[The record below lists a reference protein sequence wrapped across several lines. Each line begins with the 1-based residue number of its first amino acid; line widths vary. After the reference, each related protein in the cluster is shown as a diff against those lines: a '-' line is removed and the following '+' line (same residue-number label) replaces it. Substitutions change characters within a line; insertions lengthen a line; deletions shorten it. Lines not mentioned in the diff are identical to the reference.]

1 MVHTLPNFLTVLR
14 IMSIPVLVLAFQ
26 LPGVWSNWTA
36 LLVFVVAGATD
47 YLDGMLARKLG
58 ATTDFGRM
66 LDPIADKML
75 AAAAILMLLVTG
87 NVPLVP
93 ALTIICREIL
103 VSGLREYLGNR
114 GVKMPVSSLAKWK
127 TATQFTALGMLLAG
141 EAVVW
146 PKGLFWSMSEIGT
159 VLIWIAAALTVV
171 TGYGYWKIAYRYII
185 AGEDRGLGR

>member
-1 MVHTLPNFLTVLR
+1 MIHSLPNFLTVLR
-14 IMSIPVLVLAFQ
+14 IMLIPALVLAFQ
-26 LPGVWSNWTA
+26 LPGVWSNWIA
-36 LLVFVVAGATD
+36 LMVFVVAGATD

-87 NVPLVP
+87 NIPLVP
-93 ALTIICREIL
+93 ALIIICREIL

-114 GVKMPVSSLAKWK
+114 EVKIPVSSLAKWK

-141 EAVVW
+141 EAVIW

-159 VLIWIAAALTVV
+159 VLIWAAAALTVV
-171 TGYGYWKIAYRYII
+171 TGYSYWKIAYGYII

>member
-1 MVHTLPNFLTVLR
+1 MIHNLPNFLPVFR
-14 IMSIPVLVLAFQ
+14 IMSIPALVLAFQ
-26 LPGVWSNWTA
+26 LPGAWANWTA
-36 LLVFVVAGATD
+36 LLIFVVAGLTD

-87 NVPLVP
+87 NIPLVP
-93 ALTIICREIL
+93 ALIIICREIL

-114 GVKMPVSSLAKWK
+114 EVKILVSSLAKWK
-127 TATQFTALGMLLAG
+127 TATQFAALGMLLAG
-141 EAVVW
+141 EAVIW

-159 VLIWIAAALTVV
+159 VLLWAAAALTVV
-171 TGYGYWKIAYRYII
+171 TGYSYWKIAYGYIV

>member
-1 MVHTLPNFLTVLR
+1 MIHNLPNFLTVLR
-14 IMSIPVLVLAFQ
+14 IISIPALVFAFQ

-36 LLVFVVAGATD
+36 LVVFVVAGATD

-58 ATTDFGRM
+58 ATTDLGRM

-87 NVPLVP
+87 NIPLVP

-114 GVKMPVSSLAKWK
+114 EVKIPVSSLAKWK

-141 EAVVW
+141 EAVTW

-159 VLIWIAAALTVV
+159 VLIWAAAALTVV
-171 TGYGYWKIAYRYII
+171 TGYSYWKIAYGYIV

>member
-1 MVHTLPNFLTVLR
+1 MIHSLPNFLTVLR
-14 IMSIPVLVLAFQ
+14 IMLIPALVLAFQ
-26 LPGVWSNWTA
+26 LPGVWSNWIA
-36 LLVFVVAGATD
+36 LMVFVVAGATD

-87 NVPLVP
+87 NIPLVP
-93 ALTIICREIL
+93 ALIIICREIL

-114 GVKMPVSSLAKWK
+114 EVKIPVSSLAKWK

-141 EAVVW
+141 EAVIW

-159 VLIWIAAALTVV
+159 ILIWAAAALTVV
-171 TGYGYWKIAYRYII
+171 TGYSYWKIAYGYII

>member
-1 MVHTLPNFLTVLR
+1 MVHTLPNYLTVFR
-14 IMSIPVLVLAFQ
+14 IMSIPLLVLAFQ

-36 LLVFVVAGATD
+36 LLIFVVAGATD

-75 AAAAILMLLVTG
+75 AAAAMLMLLAAG
-87 NVPLVP
+87 NIPLIP

-103 VSGLREYLGNR
+103 VSGLREYLGKR
-114 GVKMPVSSLAKWK
+114 EVKMSVSSLAKWK

-146 PKGLFWSMSEIGT
+146 PERLFWSVSEMGT
-159 VLIWIAAALTVV
+159 VLVWVAALLTVV
-171 TGYGYWKIAYRYII
+171 TGYSYWKIGYRHII
-185 AGEDRGLGR
+185 VGEDRGLGR